1 MIVYQDGH
9 IDCSFSFEIEDFQR
23 VLRGSFIVYQNSDI
37 LPFIKIFRRGGGA
50 FIISKRYY
58 CVSLEKSNLS
68 EEAEGLFY
76 KYQMVILFIFL

>member
-1 MIVYQDGH
+1 MVFSYFSRRLLLFTIEIEFSTGRRGPLIVYQDAH

-50 FIISKRYY
+50 FIIS
-58 CVSLEKSNLS
+58 
-68 EEAEGLFY
+68 
-76 KYQMVILFIFL
+76 